1 MIGGPSDPAVKVSIT
16 VGSSQKP
23 AVTFYCRFK
32 PQAGSDTITIIVGWW
47 LKPTVKYHCR
57 LVAWTGSE
65 IEPIT
70 VSVWL
75 ELAVLCAHSTKSSF
89 LVPPSLSPSIPST
102 LIQGAS
108 FPTSRS
114 LHHFHQNAHGR
125 RSWILKDGHNLLA
138 FKVRNRHPLL

>member
-89 LVPPSLSPSIPST
+89 LVPPSFHPEHTHPRSVFPHLSLPPSFSPKC
-102 LIQGAS
+102 
-108 FPTSRS
+108 
-114 LHHFHQNAHGR
+114 
-125 RSWILKDGHNLLA
+125 SWKAVLD
-138 FKVRNRHPLL
+138 FKGWA